1 MKKILVL
8 LLAFPLFFASCSDD
22 DNNDDNGKI
31 TAMTLTGEAIAHN
44 TIALN
49 WSKVNGAYS
58 YQVFFKAE
66 GEAEWKTS
74 NFRMADAND
83 PATIEWEG
91 AHFQPE
97 VKYTIMVKA
106 FRDSGE
112 SSVIGE
118 SNTIEITTP
127 AYLTLIGGWKL
138 ARYSATV
145 KSNKSAYDARIA
157 EFIIR
162 EFSLSGK
169 ETLDVEILLY
179 FNADLTF
186 SFYEDDKLD
195 AEGDYSTAGD
205 VLTLTGSFDGD
216 EISNEIY
223 TYNLQKDNLI
233 TSLDE
238 KEELEGYYQQT
249 LKEILGSDYE
259 GFVLETA
266 TFNAHL
272 TRVE

>member
-22 DNNDDNGKI
+22 DNNDDNGTI
-31 TAMTLTGEAIAHN
+31 TAMTLTGEAVAHN
-44 TIALN
+44 IIALN
-49 WSKVNGAYS
+49 WSKVDGTYS

-66 GEAEWKTS
+66 GETKWQTS
-74 NFRMADAND
+74 NFKMADAND

-91 AHFQPE
+91 TYFQPE

-127 AYLTLIGGWKL
+127 THLTLIGGWKL
-138 ARYSATV
+138 TRYSATV

-162 EFSLSGK
+162 EFTLSGK
-169 ETLDVEILLY
+169 ETVDVELLTY

-186 SFYEDDKLD
+186 SSYENDELES
-195 AEGDYSTAGD
+195 EGNYSIAGD
-205 VLTLTGSFDGD
+205 VLTLTGNFDGD
-216 EISNEIY
+216 KSSDEVY
-223 TYNLQKDNLI
+223 TYSLQKDNLI
-233 TSLDE
+233 ISLD
-238 KEELEGYYQQT
+238 KKRELEGDYQRALT
-249 LKEILGSDYE
+249 EILGSDYE
-259 GFVLETA
+259 GFVLEAA
-266 TFNAHL
+266 TLNVNF